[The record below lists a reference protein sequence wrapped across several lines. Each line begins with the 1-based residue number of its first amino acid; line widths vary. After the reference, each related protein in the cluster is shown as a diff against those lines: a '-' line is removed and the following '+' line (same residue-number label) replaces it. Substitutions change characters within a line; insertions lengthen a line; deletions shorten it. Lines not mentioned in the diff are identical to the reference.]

1 MAFVFITLPLR
12 ENRQHNMAG
21 GRPGDGAVPGG
32 FDEEIRSWVP
42 LSLTHVEYPAGDW
55 LGKTLAYVSLSPL
68 VILVSFGTL
77 VIFRRDLHTI
87 TFLCGTL
94 LSEAINFVLKHVIK
108 EARPYKARDN
118 FTEFG
123 MPSSHSQLMWFVAT
137 YLAFFVIFRLHHGNS
152 SCPWENLWKYTVIFC
167 WFLLAGTVSYS
178 RVYLEYHTWAQV
190 CWGALIGSLLACFWF
205 CLTQFILTPLYPR
218 IVSWHLSELLMLRD
232 TTLIPNVMWFEY
244 TSYRA
249 ESRTRQRKL
258 VSMKS
263 Q

>member
-1 MAFVFITLPLR
+1 
-12 ENRQHNMAG
+12 MAG

-42 LSLTHVEYPAGDW
+42 LSLTHVEYPAG
-55 LGKTLAYVSLSPL
+55 L
-68 VILVSFGTL
+68 
-77 VIFRRDLHTI
+77 RRIEAHRYAASVGYEPGFNLPYYHI

-152 SCPWENLWKYTVIFC
+152 SLCHENSVNGVPFC
-167 WFLLAGTVSYS
+167 GSR

>member
-1 MAFVFITLPLR
+1 
-12 ENRQHNMAG
+12 MAG
-21 GRPGDGAVPGG
+21 VGPANGPLSDDLSNLNNEVQTWA
-32 FDEEIRSWVP
+32 S

-55 LGKTLAYVSLSPL
+55 LGKILAYISLSPL
-68 VILVSFGTL
+68 VVLVSFGTL
-77 VIFRRDLHTI
+77 IIFRRDLHTI
-87 TFLCGTL
+87 TFLCGTI
-94 LSEAINFVLKHVIK
+94 LSEGINFILKHVIK

-118 FTEFG
+118 YTEYG

-137 YLAFFVIFRLHHGNS
+137 YLAFFVLIRLHHGS
-152 SCPWENLWKYTVIFC
+152 SSSSWPWENLWKHAVIVC
-167 WFLLAGTVSYS
+167 WFLLAGVVSYS
-178 RVYLEYHTWAQV
+178 RVYLQYHTWAQV
-190 CWGALIGSLLACFWF
+190 CWGALIGSLLACLWF
-205 CLTQFILTPLYPR
+205 SVTQFVLTPLFPR
-218 IVSWHLSELLMLRD
+218 VVSWPVSELLMLRD

>member
-1 MAFVFITLPLR
+1 MRAYPMASLEWSDSLPKRARENIPGDCARGATVNIRYRVKVAFMFITLPLR

-21 GRPGDGAVPGG
+21 GRPGDGPVPGG
-32 FDEEIRSWVP
+32 FDNEIRSWVP
-42 LSLTHVEYPAGDW
+42 LSLTHVEYPA
-55 LGKTLAYVSLSPL
+55 
-68 VILVSFGTL
+68 
-77 VIFRRDLHTI
+77 
-87 TFLCGTL
+87 
-94 LSEAINFVLKHVIK
+94 
-108 EARPYKARDN
+108 ARDN

-137 YLAFFVIFRLHHGNS
+137 YLAFFVIVRLHHGNS
-152 SCPWENLWKYTVIFC
+152 SCPWENLWKCTVIIC

-190 CWGALIGSLLACFWF
+190 CWGALIGSLLACLWF

-244 TSYRA
+244 TSYRT
-249 ESRTRQRKL
+249 ESRNL
-258 VSMKS
+258 DY
-263 Q
+263 